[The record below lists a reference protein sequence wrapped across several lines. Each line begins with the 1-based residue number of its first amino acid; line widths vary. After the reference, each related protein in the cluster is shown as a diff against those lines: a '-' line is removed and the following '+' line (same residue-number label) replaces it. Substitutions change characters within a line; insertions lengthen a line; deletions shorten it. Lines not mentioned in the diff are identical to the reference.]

1 MRGGYLWIFVCI
13 PFSKC
18 RVHVLANEVLFSSLT
33 WGVLQEKVLT
43 TPYTNP
49 ADGST
54 EKWQFPVFLQVI
66 QSLLSS
72 ITGSMYLYTSTPA
85 GQPVPP
91 IIPTR
96 RIILPL
102 LLVAVCQALAAPIG
116 YAALAHVN
124 YITYTLAKSCKLLP
138 VMFLHIT
145 LFRKKYP
152 LYKYLVVLAV
162 TVGVAI
168 FTLHS
173 GKKKKSSSHGGASES
188 GQTAWGMLLLSINLL
203 FDGLTNST
211 QDWIVSEFKPYRGPQ
226 MMCANNMMSSAL
238 SGGYLLL
245 SPWLVATGLGR
256 WFGMAEAVGGS
267 GAGELSAALGFM
279 ARHPGVWWDV
289 LGFAACGA
297 VGQVFICKFT
307 SITCTL
313 FPFLKI
319 DSSGNQLLTKHNSLY
334 HRQLRLRHPRYRHR
348 HPQDAN
354 HDPLRRLV
362 RPQSLRDAVARR
374 RPRLWRDRRG
384 SSDQAP
390 D

>member
-1 MRGGYLWIFVCI
+1 M
-13 PFSKC
+13 
-18 RVHVLANEVLFSSLT
+18 
-33 WGVLQEKVLT
+33 
-43 TPYTNP
+43 
-49 ADGST
+49 
-54 EKWQFPVFLQVI
+54 I

-72 ITGSMYLYTSTPA
+72 VTGSLYLYASTPA

-96 RIILPL
+96 RIIFPL
-102 LLVAVCQALAAPIG
+102 VLVAVCQALAAPIG

-145 LFRKKYP
+145 LFRRKYP

-162 TVGVAI
+162 TAGVAV

-173 GKKKKSSSHGGASES
+173 GKKKASHGGAES
-188 GQTAWGMLLLSINLL
+188 GQAAWGMLLLGINLL

-211 QDWIVSEFKPYRGPQ
+211 QDWIVGAFRPYGGPQ

-245 SPWLVATGLGR
+245 SPWLVATGLGA

-267 GAGELSAALGFM
+267 GAGELGAALGFM
-279 ARHPGVWWDV
+279 ARHPGVWRDV

-297 VGQVFICKFT
+297 VGQVFICE
-307 SITCTL
+307 SL
-313 FPFLKI
+313 FVLIFSPPSPFSTPPPWVVAGGLCFF
-319 DSSGNQLLTKHNSLY
+319 SFFF
-334 HRQLRLRHPRYRHR
+334 LR
-348 HPQDAN
+348 
-354 HDPLRRLV
+354 
-362 RPQSLRDAVARR
+362 
-374 RPRLWRDRRG
+374 
-384 SSDQAP
+384 
-390 D
+390 